1 MRMFRALLGLTVAL
15 TGTAAG
21 LPVTASAASAATITA
36 ITADRGDHGHTPVP
50 VSDVWTPD
58 NAVVTATPSG
68 GEALRLKAVRGEHFI
83 EIDLA
88 PPAGS
93 TWTAGQVY
101 QAARFAD
108 TDNARI
114 DIHTP
119 GSGCNTVNAA
129 VTVLEVSRD
138 PGNGRVNSFAA
149 WYEFQCGADRGVLSG
164 DLRWQS
170 TVDYVAAVPE
180 PGQLDLG
187 HVEVGGAG
195 TSRTVTFTSRGT
207 LPAVFS
213 TAGVL
218 GPGAAQFALTADT
231 CSARTVAP
239 GESCAITVATRA
251 TLTGP
256 HTATLVLYD
265 NSGRGARLVPMSY
278 GAAYGVTG
286 MYYPLPPQRLMDTRS
301 GLGGH
306 QGKIGARQTVD
317 LLVQG
322 RGGVP
327 AGAGSVVLN
336 VTVTNPTAASFLN
349 VFQTGEGRPNASSV
363 NFPAGWLGSNNVT
376 VKLGWEG
383 KISVYNHSGST
394 DVVVDVVGFYAGDH
408 LDLAA
413 VGVGGNYAPLT
424 PTRLF
429 DSRRTGGIVPAGSA
443 VRLWAD
449 LGPELS
455 GHVRG
460 LVLNVT
466 AVKPQRAGFLS
477 VWSGEGAVPT
487 ASTVNHGAGTV
498 VPNLTI
504 ARTGFC
510 ADCGPGYAVPSFA
523 VHTSQNAHIV
533 IDVVG
538 VMDDGQVP
546 DGMRFR
552 PLWPTRIL
560 DSRTAIV
567 STGPLGPNTSR
578 SVSVH
583 DREEVPR
590 DTEALVTN
598 VTAVSPTADTVI
610 TVWQM
615 GLDKP
620 TASNLNPA
628 VGQTVSNAAF
638 PGIGLPERFEV
649 HNHAGSTHVVADV
662 VGTFHRHPGTATG
675 ELPRGTSRYAV
686 VGSGSRPLR

>member
-1 MRMFRALLGLTVAL
+1 MHRIRAVLTVLAVAAG
-15 TGTAAG
+15 TTAVAPAVAQAAPTAAH
-21 LPVTASAASAATITA
+21 TA
-36 ITADRGDHGHTPVP
+36 ITADRGEHGPTPVP

-58 NAVVTATPSG
+58 NAVVTGTSSAG
-68 GEALRLKAVRGEHFI
+68 DALRLKAVRGDRFI

-88 PPAGS
+88 PPTGS
-93 TWTAGQVY
+93 AWTAGQMY
-101 QAARFAD
+101 LAARFAD
-108 TDNARI
+108 ADKARI
-114 DIHTP
+114 DIRTP
-119 GSGCNTVNAA
+119 GAACNTVTAA
-129 VTVLEVSRD
+129 VTVVEVARD
-138 PGNGRVNSFAA
+138 PGTELVKSFAA
-149 WYEFQCGADRGVLSG
+149 SYEFQCGTDRGVLSG
-164 DLRWQS
+164 DLRWNS
-170 TVDYVAAVPE
+170 TLDFTAAVPE

-207 LPAVFS
+207 LPQVFGTAVVWGS
-213 TAGVL
+213 
-218 GPGAAQFALTADT
+218 GAAQFALTADA
-231 CSARTVAP
+231 CSGRTVAP

-256 HTATLVLYD
+256 HAATLLLPD
-265 NSGRGARLVPMSY
+265 NSSRGVRLVPMSY

-336 VTVTNPTAASFLN
+336 VTVTNATAAGFLN
-349 VFQTGEGRPNASSV
+349 VFPTGNDRPNASSV

-383 KISVYNHSGST
+383 KISIYNHAGST

-408 LDLAA
+408 LDLAKE
-413 VGVGGNYAPLT
+413 GVGGNYAPLT

-429 DSRRTGGIVPAGSA
+429 DSRRTGGVIPAGGA

-449 LGPELS
+449 FGPELS

-466 AVKPQRAGFLS
+466 AVKSERAGFLS

-487 ASTVNHGAGTV
+487 ASTVNHPAGTV

-504 ARTGFC
+504 VRTGRC
-510 ADCGPGYAVPSFA
+510 VDCGPRHVVPSFA
-523 VHTSQNAHIV
+523 VYTKQTSHIV
-533 IDVVG
+533 VDVVG
-538 VMDDGQVP
+538 VMDDGQVA

-552 PLWPTRIL
+552 PLWPTRVL
-560 DSRTAIV
+560 DSRAGIGFA
-567 STGPLGPNTSR
+567 GPLGPNASR
-578 SVSVH
+578 SVPLH
-583 DREEVPR
+583 DVEQLPR
-590 DTEALVTN
+590 DAEALVTN
-598 VTAVSPTADTVI
+598 VTAVAPSTDTVV

-615 GLDKP
+615 GLPKP
-620 TASNLNPA
+620 ATSNLNPA
-628 VGQTVSNAAF
+628 AGQTVSNAVI
-638 PGIGLPERFEV
+638 PGLGLPWFDV
-649 HNHAGSTHVVADV
+649 HNHAGSTHVVVDV
-662 VGTFHRHPGTATG
+662 VGTFHRHPGTSTG

-686 VGSGSRPLR
+686 VDSGSRVLR